1 MAHPNRNNLL
11 LSALLALAGTTA
23 CAAWAAPNEAKSAPE
38 ERKLVL
44 AAVTP
49 SHEMVPEA
57 ENRPTAYPPL
67 EAGVR
72 HAADQGPEA
81 LRRYV
86 LRTRMIYNY
95 RFEDFA
101 RDSW

>member
-1 MAHPNRNNLL
+1 MTHPKRNHLL
-11 LSALLALAGTTA
+11 LSVLLALVGTTA
-23 CAAWAAPNEAKSAPE
+23 CAAWAAPDDAKAAPE
-38 ERKLVL
+38 NDLVL

-49 SHEMVPEA
+49 SDDVLPELQA
-57 ENRPTAYPPL
+57 QPNAYPPL

-81 LRRYV
+81 LRRYI